1 MGRVFG
7 TIQVDG
13 KRCRTLFDSGATNT
27 YVAADVAKRLSP
39 KRLLV
44 PRPTGIGGKPR
55 QVTEACMLMGKLEGK
70 PIEVDAYVLDEIGR
84 DDRGRPID
92 ILFGALAMQ
101 KWNIVLVPKEERLD
115 LSHYPEE
122 FIEYPEMPAARRMG
136 SGFVAAR
143 R

>member
-1 MGRVFG
+1 MARIFG
-7 TIQVDG
+7 IIQVDG

-27 YVAADVAKRLSP
+27 YVAADVAKRLSRT
-39 KRLLV
+39 RLLV
-44 PRPTGIGGKPR
+44 PRPTGIGGKQR
-55 QVTEACMLMGKLEGK
+55 QAAEACLLMGKLEGK

-84 DDRGRPID
+84 DDKGRPID

-122 FIEYPEMPAARRMG
+122 FIEFPEMPAAPALRSRG
-136 SGFVAAR
+136 
-143 R
+143 